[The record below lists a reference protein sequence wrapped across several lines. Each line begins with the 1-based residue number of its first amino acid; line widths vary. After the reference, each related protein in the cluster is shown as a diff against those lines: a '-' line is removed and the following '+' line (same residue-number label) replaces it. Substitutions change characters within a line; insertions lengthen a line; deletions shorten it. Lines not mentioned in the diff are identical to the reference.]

1 MDCTTK
7 DCDYTRRGTS
17 RLRKGGDLAA
27 IADDI
32 ESGIET
38 CDIVSPD
45 LPLFSTS
52 KKKRIFVYS
61 FSELSTALLIN
72 TINFI
77 KKSEVIESNK

>member
-1 MDCTTK
+1 MDCTTNG
-7 DCDYTRRGTS
+7 CDYTRRGTS

-38 CDIVSPD
+38 SDIVSPD

-61 FSELSTALLIN
+61 FSELSTALFIN

-77 KKSEVIESNK
+77 KKQ